1 VGNRSGKL
9 GRSATME
16 NVTTPIGKPLSKER
30 ITMVEIIA
38 NLKHEVCK
46 LTKLCVKQLE
56 EKKKGLQ
63 NHLISLKFSM
73 DDSNYSLWR
82 ISMQ

>member
-1 VGNRSGKL
+1 VGNGSGKL
-9 GRSATME
+9 GRNETME
-16 NVTTPIGKPLSKER
+16 NATTPIGKPLFKEK
-30 ITMVEIIA
+30 ITMVETIVD
-38 NLKHEVCK
+38 LKHEVCK

-73 DDSNYSLWR
+73 DE
-82 ISMQ
+82 